1 MFRSS
6 GRCPIKHLYKIG
18 RSNSCDIV
26 LNDNSVSRKHAE
38 LLTLDDGRFY
48 LTDCASQNGTYILQ
62 ESQQQAVRQTFVQRT
77 TCIRLGDIQL
87 TIADLLHKIP
97 LGRSDASQPEDGDN
111 SLPKGQ
117 VMRNPET
124 GEIIPF

>member
-1 MFRSS
+1 M
-6 GRCPIKHLYKIG
+6 
-18 RSNSCDIV
+18 
-26 LNDNSVSRKHAE
+26 SRKHAE

-87 TIADLLHKIP
+87 TIADLLHKIS
-97 LGRSDASQPEDGDN
+97 LGRSDASQPEGGDN

-117 VMRNPET
+117 VMRDPET